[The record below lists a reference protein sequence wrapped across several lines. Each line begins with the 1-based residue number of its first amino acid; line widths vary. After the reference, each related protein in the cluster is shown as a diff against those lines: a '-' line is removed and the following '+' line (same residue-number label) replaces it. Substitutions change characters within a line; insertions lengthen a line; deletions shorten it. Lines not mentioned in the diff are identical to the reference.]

1 MKGTRVVYCDS
12 RNNKLLWK
20 AALERACRQPDPP
33 ARPRQSWWTAALVF
47 FTELFG

>member
-1 MKGTRVVYCDS
+1 MKTRVVFCDS

-33 ARPRQSWWTAALVF
+33 ACPWWQSLARFAR
-47 FTELFG
+47 ELFA